1 MAVAERSTRTKTAGV
16 SRPSAARPIA
26 IGVIGLGFMGT
37 THVRAYASAAA
48 AGFAC
53 RLAAVCDPDPKRR
66 VGQIKVQGN
75 IGPGGRQRL
84 FDPAT
89 VRGYEQARDL
99 IASPEIDA
107 VSICT
112 HTDTHVDLAIA
123 AIRAGKHV
131 LVEKPVALRSAEVA
145 RLDREIGRAQARAA
159 SRSERAPIVM
169 PAMCMRFWPGW
180 DTLAD
185 AIREQTHGRL
195 RSLTLTRIGSGPAW
209 SAAFYRDVSRSG
221 GALAD
226 LHIHDVDFLCWTLGV
241 PSRVSS
247 GGTIEHLTTTYA
259 FPEAGRARGVGH
271 VAAEGAWDLQPGAG
285 FRCRYLACFEH
296 ATLECELVPKP
307 RLLVHR
313 GTATREV
320 KLAPITGYDGEVR
333 HFIDAIRGIAPAR
346 ATIRAA
352 FDVTRVLEA
361 ELRSLGSGRAV
372 SLAVDQRGV
381 DRS

>member
-1 MAVAERSTRTKTAGV
+1 MAKRV
-16 SRPSAARPIA
+16 SKKKSGGASSSSARPIA
-26 IGVIGLGFMGT
+26 VGVIGLGFMGT

-48 AGFAC
+48 AGFPC

-66 VGQIKVQGN
+66 AGQIKVQGN

-89 VRGYEQARDL
+89 VRGFEHARDL

-112 HTDTHVDLAIA
+112 HTDTHVELAIA

-131 LVEKPVALRSAEVA
+131 LVEKPVALRSTEVA
-145 RLDREIGRAQARAA
+145 RLDREIGRSEARAA
-159 SRSERAPIVM
+159 TRGERAPIVM

-185 AIREQTHGRL
+185 AIREQTYGKL

-241 PSRVSS
+241 PTRVSS
-247 GGTIEHLTTTYA
+247 GGTAEHLTTTYA
-259 FPEAGRARGVGH
+259 FRDSGSARGVEH

-313 GTATREV
+313 GPSTREV
-320 KLAPITGYDGEVR
+320 RLAPITGYDGEVR

-346 ATIRAA
+346 ATIREAL
-352 FDVTRVLEA
+352 DVTRVLEA
-361 ELRSLGSGRAV
+361 ERRSLGSGRSITLGAPP
-372 SLAVDQRGV
+372 RGV
-381 DRS
+381 DRP